1 VFLFFI
7 FGIGSFFIVT
17 AIFPTLFT
25 FTIGPRKASKRI
37 GRKVICKAFTLLV
50 NIMQWLRFI
59 TFTIKNKEQ
68 LTGLRGK
75 VIVANIPRSSTS

>member
-25 FTIGPRKASKRI
+25 FTIGFRKAAKRV

-50 NIMQWLRFI
+50 NIMQ
-59 TFTIKNKEQ
+59 
-68 LTGLRGK
+68 
-75 VIVANIPRSSTS
+75 